1 MIKKFLISLFLVF
14 GAFAVQADL
23 YLADSVA
30 VQSDGDNPVLAKQ
43 SALEQGQRQ
52 SLAQVVRR
60 LLGKNKE
67 FFVADLPAADI
78 VNLVQDV
85 SIQNEKNTAQSYWAT
100 VQVRFQPEAV
110 RNYLSSHNQN
120 YLKSEVP
127 SYLVIPVMMSGA
139 KTIGLED
146 ENNFYQF
153 LKAQDKLSDF
163 YQMSLPAGDLNE
175 MVMVNRALQSGQY
188 ADLLSLANRYGANAI
203 LMVFATPK
211 SAQNWRL
218 SSKVYPENESQNV
231 EIDDW
236 YDSVSLEN
244 GWQRLLDKMEEGLR
258 QSDLTGEDQKG
269 IYYARL
275 NENSL
280 AMWAQDERAFRK
292 LKFLKDLMLRG
303 VYRHQILL
311 SFSFA
316 GSQEELAESWN
327 KAGWRWQPDLT
338 GPSGTLTR
346 KEVYYE

>member
-1 MIKKFLISLFLVF
+1 MMKKILISLFF
-14 GAFAVQADL
+14 MFAAFAARADL
-23 YLADSVA
+23 YLADPVA
-30 VQSDGDNPVLAKQ
+30 VAADGDNPVQAKQ
-43 SALEQGQRQ
+43 NALEQGQRQ
-52 SLAQVVRR
+52 SLSQVVRR

-67 FFVADLPAADI
+67 FFVADLPISDI

-100 VQVRFQPEAV
+100 VRVHFQPEAV
-110 RNYLSSHNQN
+110 NNFLAVHNQT

-127 SYLVIPVMMSGA
+127 SYLVIPVVIAGA
-139 KTIGLED
+139 QTIGLED
-146 ENNFYQF
+146 ENSFYQF
-153 LKAQDKLSDF
+153 LKGQNKLSDF
-163 YQMSLPAGDLNE
+163 YQMTLPAGDLNE
-175 MVMVNRALQSGQY
+175 MVIVNRALQSGKY
-188 ADLLSLANRYGANAI
+188 ADLLPLANHYGMNAV

-211 SAQNWRL
+211 SAQNWRF
-218 SSKVYPENESQNV
+218 SSVAYPENSSQNV

-236 YDSVSLEN
+236 YDSISLSD
-244 GWQRLLDKMEEGLR
+244 GWQRLLDKMEENIR
-258 QSDLTGEDQKG
+258 QFDIGENQKD

-280 AMWAQDERAFRK
+280 AMWAQDERAFKK

-303 VYRHQILL
+303 VYHGQMLL

-316 GSQEELAESWN
+316 GSSEELVENWD
-327 KAGWRWQPDLT
+327 KAGWRWQSDLT